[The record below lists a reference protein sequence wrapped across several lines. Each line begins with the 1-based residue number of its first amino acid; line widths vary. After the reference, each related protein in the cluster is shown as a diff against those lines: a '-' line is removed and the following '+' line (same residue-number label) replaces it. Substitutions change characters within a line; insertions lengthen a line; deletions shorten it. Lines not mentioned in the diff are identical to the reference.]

1 MSDVKLTM
9 NKKNSKK
16 ERGIRLPILRGM
28 FVGTGRIRQK
38 ITITSQG
45 DD

>member
-1 MSDVKLTM
+1 MSDVKTAT
-9 NKKNSKK
+9 NKKTSKK
-16 ERGIRLPILRGM
+16 GKGIRLPILRGM

-38 ITITSQG
+38 VINTSQG